1 MIKKWWPRVRPTARY
16 LMETE
21 VHVYALAIAASTL
34 LAFYPFLKVMLSLCH
49 YVLRWPA
56 AEQAIYLALNDFF
69 APDAGGFFARNL
81 KPWMA
86 GNLNVVS
93 MLLLMFTANGIFE
106 PIEVALNRAWGVTKN
121 RSYLRNQLVSFGLIL
136 LCGGLALLSLMF
148 SAVNRQWL
156 ANWAHA
162 DLLVWLQL
170 LTFKIAALPVLIFA
184 LFLTYWILP
193 NRRIDPRRV
202 APAAI
207 AVGLV
212 LEALKYVNLLIWPL
226 LISKLEHEYNI
237 FRYSVTILLWSF
249 VCGMVVLAGA
259 HWTASAEPAAKEEE
273 AKAAEWPPRT
283 LS

>member
-1 MIKKWWPRVRPTARY
+1 VLLRWWPRCRPTARY

-34 LAFYPFLKVMLSLCH
+34 LAFYPFLMVMLSFCH
-49 YVLRWPA
+49 NVLRWPA

-69 APDAGGFFARNL
+69 APDAGGFFSRNL
-81 KPWMA
+81 QPWMT
-86 GNLNVVS
+86 GKLNLTS

-136 LCGGLALLSLMF
+136 LCGGLALLSVMF
-148 SAVNRQWL
+148 SAVNRPWV
-156 ANWAHA
+156 ASWAGGRA

-170 LTFKIAALPVLIFA
+170 LIFKLAAVPLLIFA
-184 LFLTYWILP
+184 LFLTYWLLP

-207 AVGLV
+207 MVGLA
-212 LEALKYVNLLIWPL
+212 LEGLKYVNLLIWPML
-226 LISKLEHEYNI
+226 KNKLEHEYNI
-237 FRYSVTILLWSF
+237 FKYSVTIVLWSF
-249 VCGMVVLAGA
+249 VGAMVVLAGA
-259 HWTASAEPAAKEEE
+259 HWTASAEPKVEP
-273 AKAAEWPPRT
+273 KAAEWPPRIIT
-283 LS
+283 